1 MRSLPTAAKGRLVE
15 KGRLG
20 NTLQNGG
27 GCRMSRPCSRWHKH
41 LNEDINVM
49 RKDLGTFLQPDAGC
63 SFLIAIMLTST
74 NPQAGAGGGGPP
86 AEPATPRDFGDSG
99 QEPQL
104 DPACGKQPQPD
115 PAPGE
120 QPQWRRWRGY
130 VGEQPMPRAEADV
143 SCQALVCQPLKVRRT
158 NITLDLQRESTRY
171 C

>member
-1 MRSLPTAAKGRLVE
+1 MRPLPTAE

-20 NTLQNGG
+20 DALQNGG
-27 GCRMSRPCSRWHKH
+27 GRRMSRPCSRWHQH

-49 RKDLGTFLQPDAGC
+49 RKDLGACLQPDAGC
-63 SFLIAIMLTST
+63 CYLFAIILTPT
-74 NPQAGAGGGGPP
+74 NQQAGAGGGGPP
-86 AEPATPRDFGDSG
+86 AEPTTPRDFGNSG

-104 DPACGKQPQPD
+104 NPDCGKQPQPD

-120 QPQWRRWRGY
+120 QPQRRRWRGY